1 MPVAASQGS
10 EVEVESDFFTRNTE
24 ERAEIIEGLLREGQ
38 LAAFAGP
45 FGMGK
50 SPMIA
55 DLTVHLVHGV
65 EWCGR
70 KVERRPVIVVDCET
84 PGPDYKK
91 AIRNIAARLSVATP
105 PVPDPLDVYLERDLA
120 HELATAALLTAVST
134 SGHGAKLKLIELAL
148 QRKPNA
154 VVFIDPLE
162 MYFRLDTTK
171 KPDVLGLYRPLRTL
185 LSNFPCAAM
194 LTTFNLRK
202 KDKKLAKADLLADPR
217 DWLEEVCG
225 SLDLL
230 NRSDVRLG
238 IDCRDDDVR
247 VINGIV
253 RGREMQPLLIRSATG
268 TNDELA
274 GFERVNPKDSNVL
287 CALTTR
293 QMGHYQKLPTE
304 FKFEDIADKVVPRSS
319 LSRLIRRAISVDAIR
334 KGHNGI
340 YTKVGVEW
348 IET

>member
-1 MPVAASQGS
+1 MPVAVSYGS

-24 ERAEIIEGLLREGQ
+24 ERAEIIEGLVREGQ

-55 DLTVHLVHGV
+55 DLTVHLVHGL

-70 KVERRPVIVVDCET
+70 KVEQRPVIAVDCET
-84 PGPDYKK
+84 TGPDYKK
-91 AIRNIAARLSVATP
+91 AIRNIATRLSVAIP
-105 PVPDPLDVYLERDLA
+105 SVPDQLDVYLERDLA
-120 HELATAALLTAVST
+120 QEHATAALLVAVSK
-134 SGHGAKLKLIELAL
+134 SGHDAKLRLIEAAL
-148 QRKPNA
+148 RRKPNA

-185 LSNFPCAAM
+185 LSYFPHAAM
-194 LTTFNLRK
+194 LATFNLRK

-247 VINGIV
+247 VINGII
-253 RGREMQPLLIRSATG
+253 RGREMQPLLVRSVAG

-287 CALTTR
+287 CGLTPM
-293 QMGHYQKLPTE
+293 QKGYYQKLPET
-304 FKFEDIADKVVPRSS
+304 FKFEDVADTVVPRSS
-319 LSRLIRRAISVDAIR
+319 LSRLIQRAISVDAIR
-334 KGHNGI
+334 KGPDGI
-340 YTKVGVEW
+340 YTKSGAEEW
-348 IET
+348 I